1 MKQLFIW
8 RHEVLV
14 RNLMLMMFAWMER
27 VTQIY
32 RDQSISWGTNST
44 KVLFKVF
51 IVASILAI
59 GWWNKQ
65 RAGA

>member
-51 IVASILAI
+51 ILASILAF